1 MKINALIV
9 LASAASVLAAPVAD
23 AKPAEAVAARDDYG
37 SYGAYGTYDNYP
49 PPPPPPFQLQHL
61 HHVRHLPPGCRLGE
75 GSLRLRNSGRNTVT
89 WANIWMA
96 NSVRGVTEPCGKA
109 TMCFWSCAFNIR
121 Q

>member
-23 AKPAEAVAARDDYG
+23 TKPAEAVAAIDDYG
-37 SYGAYGTYDNYP
+37 SYGTYENY

-75 GSLRLRNSGRNTVT
+75 GSLRLRKSRRDTVT
-89 WANIWMA
+89 WAIVWMA
-96 NSVRGVTEPCGKA
+96 NSVRGHRHDDTFDVPEGIVQGTIA
-109 TMCFWSCAFNIR
+109 Y
-121 Q
+121 